1 MFKSHHQKTVTKIY
15 KVLAILMAIAM
26 IGFLLVPL
34 LRS

>member
-1 MFKSHHQKTVTKIY
+1 MFKSHHKNKVTKIY
-15 KVLAILMAIAM
+15 KVVAIVMAVAM